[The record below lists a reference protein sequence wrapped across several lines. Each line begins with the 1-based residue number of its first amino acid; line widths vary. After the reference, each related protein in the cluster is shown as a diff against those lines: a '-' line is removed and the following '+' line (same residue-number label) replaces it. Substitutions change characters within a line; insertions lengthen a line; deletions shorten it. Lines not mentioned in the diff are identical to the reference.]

1 MKLDFY
7 PQLSHMHVIIVR
19 VRYAIMNVVL
29 SHHIDSL
36 VFLNLTGEF
45 LKILKKNLSKVSE
58 STISS

>member
-36 VFLNLTGEF
+36 VFFNLTGIFENTE
-45 LKILKKNLSKVSE
+45 KKFK
-58 STISS
+58 